1 MPLKLRNPALL
12 TLPTFQLMSQ
22 DKELE
27 IQLQFLDEAQEYLD
41 ALETALFEITQY
53 GTDSERINAALRAAH
68 SIKGG
73 AGMMGF
79 QTLSQFAHLLEDS
92 LKVLK
97 MQRPTEIDPDLAQ
110 LLVGAVD
117 KLHHLVEADRQQ
129 TAPDPQWLET
139 QVVPIFDALQQRLGQ
154 PEDEDAFSILSPD
167 ESQNII
173 PMLFESEIG
182 SSLERLEL
190 ALVNR
195 DPQLYSEVETLAQ
208 ELSGLGEMLQLTA
221 FSQLCESVLHQLAID
236 PQDVETT
243 AAMALQSWRHS
254 QALVLTGRIADLPHS
269 IFADAVLPDQIT
281 SSAALNEAPALSAES
296 LFAGLDVVL
305 SDVAI
310 ADPITNT
317 FASGEDLADA
327 QPPDAEILSE
337 ILEAEVMEPPPISD
351 QSASDQSISD
361 QSISDQ
367 YAPSQYTPSQYTPSQ
382 YTPSQYTPSQPTAS
396 QPISSHPTAS
406 YSMQA
411 PIRADRSGE
420 SAADGSTKEGLEGSV
435 RVPYRDLD
443 RLNDFFGELAI
454 ERSAIDLHLKR
465 LRKMTSSL
473 TQRSQVLEETHT
485 LARDAYDRVVMQAE
499 LRQPRGSNGGSQVA
513 EAAWQKHD
521 SGNAS
526 ETYALAPIAT
536 HQTPDTN
543 GFDSLEMDRYD
554 DLHLLSQE
562 VMETIV
568 QVQEVA
574 SDIDLSLDD
583 LEQTARELN
592 KTARKLQTKLT
603 QVRMRPLADILDR
616 FPRAL
621 RELSMQFGKPVQLK
635 VSGEQTLVDR
645 NILESLSD
653 PLMHLLRNAFDHGIE
668 DAATRASRNKPEQG
682 VIEIHASQQHNR
694 TVIRIQDDG
703 GGIPIDKIRKRAF
716 EIGLDE
722 ALLNSASDEEL
733 VSLIF
738 EPGFSTSNGVTAL
751 SGRGVGMDVVRDRLK
766 QIQGEIK
773 VETQRGLGTTFTLS
787 VPFTLSVMQ
796 VLLVQS
802 QGMLMAFPV
811 DAIEEIILMQP
822 EQTSR
827 GRWGETINHQGEAIP
842 LTRLAQWL
850 SFHRPLQSD
859 ELETPATISFP
870 TVLIL
875 KQNGQRSGMQVDRC
889 WGEQEV
895 AIRKVEGQMPMP
907 AGFPICTILG
917 DGRVVPLVSVPD
929 LLYWITSCER
939 SGATAENNFSLPGA
953 KQPLAALPS
962 TSEYR
967 PMVLVVDDSINVR
980 RLLALTLEKAGYQ
993 VAQAKDGQDA
1003 LDKLTG
1009 GLQVQAVVCDIEMP
1023 RLDGYGVLAKIRANP
1038 DLTDLPIAMLTSR
1051 SGRKHRQL
1059 AMSLGATEYLSKP
1072 YNEQVLLQ
1080 ALKKMVSR

>member
-1 MPLKLRNPALL
+1 
-12 TLPTFQLMSQ
+12 MSQ

-41 ALETALFEITQY
+41 ALETALFEITRY

-97 MQRPTEIDPDLAQ
+97 VQRSIEIDAELAQ
-110 LLVGAVD
+110 LLVSAVD

-129 TAPDPQWLET
+129 STPDAQWIET
-139 QVVPIFDALQQRLGQ
+139 QVVPIFDSLQQRLGQ

-173 PMLFESEIG
+173 PLLFESEIG
-182 SSLERLEL
+182 SSLERLEIAL
-190 ALVNR
+190 ANR
-195 DPQLYSEVETLAQ
+195 DPNLYSEVESLAQ
-208 ELSGLGEMLQLTA
+208 EFGGLGEMLQLTA
-221 FSQLCESVLHQLAID
+221 FSQLCNSVLHQLAAD
-236 PQDVETT
+236 PAGVEAT
-243 AAMALQSWRHS
+243 AALALQSWRQS
-254 QALVLTGRIADLPHS
+254 QTLVLAGRISDLPHS
-269 IFADAVLPDQIT
+269 ILPDAILPDQIT
-281 SSAALNEAPALSAES
+281 SAAVLSADLANGTSEVGEVSS
-296 LFAGLDVVL
+296 LPDGIQFVGNSGLFDA
-305 SDVAI
+305 AI
-310 ADPITNT
+310 ADAMTSD
-317 FASGEDLADA
+317 FAGGEDFVDTADFEVDDIA
-327 QPPDAEILSE
+327 HTQRSDAEILSE
-337 ILEAEVMEPPPISD
+337 ILDAEVIVPQS
-351 QSASDQSISD
+351 SASQSSADQFSASQSSAD
-361 QSISDQ
+361 QFS
-367 YAPSQYTPSQYTPSQ
+367 ASQSS
-382 YTPSQYTPSQPTAS
+382 AS
-396 QPISSHPTAS
+396 QPISSQPTAS
-406 YSMQA
+406 YSVQS
-411 PIRADRSGE
+411 PVRADRPAE
-420 SAADGSTKEGLEGSV
+420 NRAAETSAKEGLEGSV

-454 ERSAIDLHLKR
+454 ERSAIDLHLRR

-473 TQRSQVLEETHT
+473 TQRSQVLEETHSQ
-485 LARDAYDRVVMQAE
+485 ARDAYDRVVMQAE
-499 LRQPRGSNGGSQVA
+499 LRQSRGGQPQTSELVWQGS
-513 EAAWQKHD
+513 
-521 SGNAS
+521 SGISAFNPS
-526 ETYALAPIAT
+526 ETLALVPIST
-536 HQTPDTN
+536 NQTPDKN

-603 QVRMRPLADILDR
+603 QVRMRPLTDILDR

-621 RELSMQFGKPVQLK
+621 RELSLQFSKPVQLTL
-635 VSGEQTLVDR
+635 SGEQTLVDR
-645 NILESLSD
+645 NILEALSD

-682 VIEIHASQQHNR
+682 IIEIHASQQHNR

-703 GGIPIDKIRKRAF
+703 GGIPLNKIRKRAL

-722 ALLNSASDEEL
+722 ALLSSASDEEL

-773 VETQRGLGTTFTLS
+773 VETQKGIGTTFTLS

-796 VLLVQS
+796 VLLAQS
-802 QGMLMAFPV
+802 RGMLMAFPV
-811 DAIEEIILMQP
+811 DAVEEIILMQP
-822 EQTSR
+822 EQVVR
-827 GRWGETINHQGEAIP
+827 NRWGETINHQGEAIP
-842 LTRLAQWL
+842 LTRLSQWL

-859 ELETPATISFP
+859 ELETPATVNFP

-875 KQNGQRSGMQVDRC
+875 NQNGQRSGMQIDRC

-895 AIRKVEGQMPMP
+895 AIRKIEGQMPMP

-939 SGATAENNFSLPGA
+939 SGATAADDFKLPSSNP
-953 KQPLAALPS
+953 PLAALPA
-962 TSEYR
+962 TSEHR
-967 PMVLVVDDSINVR
+967 PTVLVIDDSINVR

-1009 GLQVQAVVCDIEMP
+1009 GLQVQAIVCDIEMP

-1038 DLTDLPIAMLTSR
+1038 DLSDLPIAMLTSR

>member
-1 MPLKLRNPALL
+1 
-12 TLPTFQLMSQ
+12 MSQ

-79 QTLSQFAHLLEDS
+79 QTLSRFAHLLEDS

-97 MQRPTEIDPDLAQ
+97 VQRPTEIDPDLAQ

-129 TAPDPQWLET
+129 TTPDPQWLET
-139 QVVPIFDALQQRLGQ
+139 QVVPIFDSLQQRLGQ

-173 PMLFESEIG
+173 PLLFESEIG

-190 ALVNR
+190 SLANR

-208 ELSGLGEMLQLTA
+208 EFSGLGEMLQLTA

-243 AAMALQSWRHS
+243 AAMALQSWRQS
-254 QALVLTGRIADLPHS
+254 QTLVLTGRIADLPHS
-269 IFADAVLPDQIT
+269 IFADAALPDQIT
-281 SSAALNEAPALSAES
+281 SAAAVDKAPSSSAET
-296 LFAGLDVVL
+296 LFAGLDAVL
-305 SDVAI
+305 SDIAI
-310 ADPITNT
+310 ADPIAST
-317 FASGEDLADA
+317 FAGGEDLAQV
-327 QPPDAEILSE
+327 QPADTEILSE
-337 ILEAEVMEPPPISD
+337 ILDAEVIVPP
-351 QSASDQSISD
+351 SISD
-361 QSISDQ
+361 QSISEQSLSDQ
-367 YAPSQYTPSQYTPSQ
+367 FTPRQFTS
-382 YTPSQYTPSQPTAS
+382 S
-396 QPISSHPTAS
+396 QPISSQPTAS

-420 SAADGSTKEGLEGSV
+420 NGAEGSTKEGLEGSV

-485 LARDAYDRVVMQAE
+485 QARDAYDRVVMQAE
-499 LRQPRGSNGGSQVA
+499 LRQSRGSNGGSQLS
-513 EAAWQKHD
+513 EAAWQGHD
-521 SGNAS
+521 FGNAS
-526 ETYALAPIAT
+526 ETDVLAPVSA

-603 QVRMRPLADILDR
+603 QVRMRPLSDILDR

-682 VIEIHASQQHNR
+682 VIEIQASQQHNR

-811 DAIEEIILMQP
+811 DAIEEIILLQP
-822 EQTSR
+822 EQVSQ

-875 KQNGQRSGMQVDRC
+875 KQNDQRSGMQIDRC

-939 SGATAENNFSLPGA
+939 SGATAENNFSLPGV

>member
-1 MPLKLRNPALL
+1 MPLKIPNPALL
-12 TLPTFQLMSQ
+12 TLPTCQLMSQ

-79 QTLSQFAHLLEDS
+79 QTLSHFSHLLEDS

-97 MQRPTEIDPDLAQ
+97 VQRPTEIDADLAQ

-129 TAPDPQWLET
+129 TIPDPQWLET
-139 QVVPIFDALQQRLGQ
+139 QVVPIFDSLQQRLGQ

-173 PMLFESEIG
+173 PLLFESEIG

-190 ALVNR
+190 SLANR

-208 ELSGLGEMLQLTA
+208 EFSGLGEMLQLTA

-236 PQDVETT
+236 PQNVETT
-243 AAMALQSWRHS
+243 AALALQSWRQS
-254 QALVLTGRIADLPHS
+254 QTLVLTGRIADLPHS
-269 IFADAVLPDQIT
+269 IFADAILPDQIT
-281 SSAALNEAPALSAES
+281 SAAAVDEAPSSSAEN
-296 LFAGLDVVL
+296 LFAGLDAVL

-310 ADPITNT
+310 ADPIPST
-317 FASGEDLADA
+317 FAGGEDLAQA
-327 QPPDAEILSE
+327 QSSDTEILSE
-337 ILEAEVMEPPPISD
+337 ILDAEVIVPPSL
-351 QSASDQSISD
+351 SDQSISE
-361 QSISDQ
+361 QSLSAQ
-367 YAPSQYTPSQYTPSQ
+367 FTPSQSTP
-382 YTPSQYTPSQPTAS
+382 S
-396 QPISSHPTAS
+396 QPISSQPTAS

-411 PIRADRSGE
+411 PIRADRSSENGAE
-420 SAADGSTKEGLEGSV
+420 GSTKEGLEGSV

-485 LARDAYDRVVMQAE
+485 QARDAYDRVVMQAE
-499 LRQPRGSNGGSQVA
+499 LRQSRASSGGLQVA
-513 EAAWQKHD
+513 EVAWQGHD

-526 ETYALAPIAT
+526 EPYALAPVSP

-682 VIEIHASQQHNR
+682 IIEIHASQQHNR

-811 DAIEEIILMQP
+811 DAIEEIILLQP
-822 EQTSR
+822 EQVAQS
-827 GRWGETINHQGEAIP
+827 RWGETINHQGEAIP
-842 LTRLAQWL
+842 LTRLGQWL

-939 SGATAENNFSLPGA
+939 SGATAENNFSLPGV

>member
-1 MPLKLRNPALL
+1 
-12 TLPTFQLMSQ
+12 MSQ

-41 ALETALFEITQY
+41 ALETALFEITQH

-97 MQRPTEIDPDLAQ
+97 VQRSTEIDAELGQ

-129 TAPDPQWLET
+129 VAPDSQWIQT
-139 QVVPIFDALQQRLGQ
+139 QVVPIFDALQERLGQ
-154 PEDEDAFSILSPD
+154 PDDEDAFSILSPD

-182 SSLERLEL
+182 SSLERLEI
-190 ALVNR
+190 ALENR
-195 DPQLYSEVETLAQ
+195 DPGLYAEVETMAQ
-208 ELSGLGEMLQLTA
+208 EFSGLGEMLQLTA
-221 FSQLCESVLHQLAID
+221 FSQLCDSVLHQLAAD
-236 PQDVETT
+236 PEGVEET
-243 AAMALQSWRHS
+243 AALALQSWRQS
-254 QALVLTGRIADLPHS
+254 QTLVLAGRIAELPHS
-269 IFADAVLPDQIT
+269 ILPDASLPDASLPDQLTSSAVLSADLADVSAVDNIPFLPEDPQFAEFDAELFDAAIADSVTRNFADA
-281 SSAALNEAPALSAES
+281 
-296 LFAGLDVVL
+296 
-305 SDVAI
+305 
-310 ADPITNT
+310 
-317 FASGEDLADA
+317 EDLTDFEIDLASLQPFSENAAHDA
-327 QPPDAEILSE
+327 QLSDAEILSE
-337 ILEAEVMEPPPISD
+337 ILEAELITPQPIANQPPVNQPSVNQPPVNQPI
-351 QSASDQSISD
+351 A
-361 QSISDQ
+361 
-367 YAPSQYTPSQYTPSQ
+367 
-382 YTPSQYTPSQPTAS
+382 SQPTAS
-396 QPISSHPTAS
+396 YSTAR
-406 YSMQA
+406 YSVQA
-411 PIRADRSGE
+411 PLPADRATE
-420 SAADGSTKEGLEGSV
+420 TQAEAPAKEGLEGSV

-465 LRKMTSSL
+465 LRKMTSTL
-473 TQRSQVLEETHT
+473 TQRSQVLEETHSQ
-485 LARDAYDRVVMQAE
+485 ARDAYDRVVMQAE
-499 LRQPRGSNGGSQVA
+499 LWQSQSKQSQPIGATWQGSA
-513 EAAWQKHD
+513 ENTVFAPA
-521 SGNAS
+521 
-526 ETYALAPIAT
+526 ETSALVPIST
-536 HQTPDTN
+536 RIPDKN

-574 SDIDLSLDD
+574 SDIDVSLDD

-603 QVRMRPLADILDR
+603 QVRMRPLSDILDR

-621 RELSMQFGKPVQLK
+621 RELALQFSKPVQLK
-635 VSGEQTLVDR
+635 LSGEQTLVDR
-645 NILESLSD
+645 NILEALSD

-668 DAATRASRNKPEQG
+668 DAPTRASRNKPEQG
-682 VIEIHASQQHNR
+682 VIEIRASQQHNR
-694 TVIRIQDDG
+694 TVIQIRDDG
-703 GGIPIDKIRKRAF
+703 GGIPLDKIRRRAF

-738 EPGFSTSNGVTAL
+738 EPGFSTSNGVTSL

-773 VETQRGLGTTFTLS
+773 VETQKGMGTTFTLS

-796 VLLVQS
+796 VLLAQS
-802 QGMLMAFPV
+802 RGMLMAFPV
-811 DAIEEIILMQP
+811 DAVEEIILMQP
-822 EQTSR
+822 EQVARS
-827 GRWGETINHQGEAIP
+827 RWGETIAHQGEAIP
-842 LTRLAQWL
+842 LIRLAQWL

-875 KQNGQRSGMQVDRC
+875 KQNGQRTGMQIDRC

-939 SGATAENNFSLPGA
+939 SGATAENGFSLPGV
-953 KQPLAALPS
+953 KQPLAALPA
-962 TSEYR
+962 TSEHR
-967 PMVLVVDDSINVR
+967 PTVLVVDDSINVR

-1003 LDKLTG
+1003 LDKLSG

>member
-1 MPLKLRNPALL
+1 
-12 TLPTFQLMSQ
+12 MSQ

-97 MQRPTEIDPDLAQ
+97 VQRPTEIDAELAQ
-110 LLVGAVD
+110 LLVSAVD

-129 TAPDPQWLET
+129 STPDAQWIET
-139 QVVPIFDALQQRLGQ
+139 QVVPIFDSLQQRLGQ

-173 PMLFESEIG
+173 PLLFESEIG

-190 ALVNR
+190 ALTNR
-195 DPQLYSEVETLAQ
+195 DPNLYAEVETLAQ
-208 ELSGLGEMLQLTA
+208 EFSGLGEMLQLTA
-221 FSQLCESVLHQLAID
+221 FSQLCDSVLHQLAAD
-236 PQDVETT
+236 PQGIQET
-243 AAMALQSWRHS
+243 AALALQSWRQS
-254 QALVLTGRIADLPHS
+254 QTLVLSGRIADLPHS
-269 IFADAVLPDQIT
+269 IFPDAILPDQIT
-281 SSAALNEAPALSAES
+281 SAAGLSADLTDNATEAPSWDGIQLAGNSG
-296 LFAGLDVVL
+296 LFDA
-305 SDVAI
+305 SI
-310 ADPITNT
+310 ADSSIADSSIADSSIADSITRD
-317 FASGEDLADA
+317 FASGEDLADFEIDDIAHA
-327 QPPDAEILSE
+327 QRSDAEILSE
-337 ILEAEVMEPPPISD
+337 ILDAEVIPPQSIADQSTTSQPVSSQSIPSQSIPSQSIPSQSIPSQSVSSQPIS
-351 QSASDQSISD
+351 
-361 QSISDQ
+361 
-367 YAPSQYTPSQYTPSQ
+367 
-382 YTPSQYTPSQPTAS
+382 SQPTAS
-396 QPISSHPTAS
+396 
-406 YSMQA
+406 YSVQS
-411 PIRADRSGE
+411 PVRADRSAETPG
-420 SAADGSTKEGLEGSV
+420 KEGLEGSV

-465 LRKMTSSL
+465 LRKMTSTL
-473 TQRSQVLEETHT
+473 TQRSQVLEETHSQ
-485 LARDAYDRVVMQAE
+485 ARDAYDRVVMQAE
-499 LRQPRGSNGGSQVA
+499 LRQPHGGQPKTTDSI
-513 EAAWQKHD
+513 WQD
-521 SGNAS
+521 STGRSGFKSS
-526 ETYALAPIAT
+526 ETLALVPISTYQAS
-536 HQTPDTN
+536 DKN

-603 QVRMRPLADILDR
+603 QVRMRPLSDILDR

-621 RELSMQFGKPVQLK
+621 RELSLQFSKPVQLK
-635 VSGEQTLVDR
+635 LLGEQTLVDR
-645 NILESLSD
+645 NILEALSD

-668 DAATRASRNKPEQG
+668 DAATRASRNKSEQG
-682 VIEIHASQQHNR
+682 IITIQAAQQHNR
-694 TVIRIQDDG
+694 TVIQIQDDG
-703 GGIPIDKIRKRAF
+703 GGIPLDKIRKRAL

-722 ALLNSASDEEL
+722 TLLSSASDEEL

-738 EPGFSTSNGVTAL
+738 EPGFSTSNEVTAL

-773 VETQRGLGTTFTLS
+773 VETQKGLGTTFTLS

-796 VLLVQS
+796 VLLAQS
-802 QGMLMAFPV
+802 RGMLMAFPV
-811 DAIEEIILMQP
+811 DAVEEIILMQP
-822 EQTSR
+822 EQVVR
-827 GRWGETINHQGEAIP
+827 NRWGETINHQGEAIP
-842 LTRLAQWL
+842 LTRLGQWL

-859 ELETPATISFP
+859 ELETPATVSFP

-875 KQNGQRSGMQVDRC
+875 KQNGQRSGMQIDRC

-907 AGFPICTILG
+907 AGFPICTVLG

-939 SGATAENNFSLPGA
+939 SGATAADDFRLPSS
-953 KQPLAALPS
+953 KPPLAALPA
-962 TSEYR
+962 TNEHR
-967 PMVLVVDDSINVR
+967 PTVLVVDDSINVR

-1009 GLQVQAVVCDIEMP
+1009 GLQVQAIVCDIEMP